1 MYRFASLTVSVA
13 ASILLLSATAASAQP
28 NGNFY
33 SAKPVA
39 ATAAKGS
46 LVVRDTIWKCDGNGC
61 ASATRGKSRPAFVCE
76 SLVKEVGQIATFRAG
91 AEEFDAE
98 ALAKCNAKA

>member
-1 MYRFASLTVSVA
+1 MYRFASLFVSVA
-13 ASILLLSATAASAQP
+13 ASVLLLSATAASAQP

-33 SAKPVA
+33 SAKPVVA
-39 ATAAKGS
+39 APASS

-76 SLVKEVGQIATFRAG
+76 SLVKEVGQVATFRAG
-91 AEEFDAE
+91 TEEFDAD
-98 ALAKCNAKA
+98 ALARCNTKA

>member
-1 MYRFASLTVSVA
+1 MTRFASLLASAAVSF
-13 ASILLLSATAASAQP
+13 LLLSATAASAQP
-28 NGNFY
+28 SGNFY

-39 ATAAKGS
+39 APAATR

-61 ASATRGKSRPAFVCE
+61 ASATKGKSRAVFVCE
-76 SLVKEVGQIATFRAG
+76 SLAKEVGQLASFRAG
-91 AEEFDAE
+91 TEEFDAD